1 MLTFYHT
8 PLSINS
14 RRVWVTL
21 LEKGLTFDT
30 VEVNLGGDQFKPEF
44 LTLNPF
50 HHIPVVDGDFRV
62 IESFAILDY
71 LEARYP
77 TPALMPATAAAIATV
92 RMVEMVT
99 LNELMPAFTPLTKQ
113 MMGFGQETPEAIEQ
127 AKQKASVVL
136 QFYADTLGDGDF
148 FGGSQLTLADV
159 VVGTLAPWFEDL
171 GLPMQNYP
179 SLQTWTARLMERP
192 AWQTTQPTPAA
203 IEAFKARMKTLM
215 AQRQK
220 YTLNG

>member
-14 RRVWVTL
+14 RRVWVAL

-50 HHIPVVDGDFRV
+50 HHIPVLVDGDFRV

-179 SLQTWTARLMERP
+179 SLQTWTARLMARP

-220 YTLNG
+220 